1 MTFSKSL
8 FAASTALVLLTACGG
23 GESSETPSPQKT
35 VEKPTVTPESSPAAT
50 PPATPAAAPTGPA
63 EEFAALPEPYK
74 SASYSIGKRT
84 FKLCSSCH
92 TLGAGGPNLAGPN
105 LYGVFGR
112 EVGGVESF
120 GYSKAVQEAD
130 FIWTPELLEEWLTS
144 PRNFLPGNKMS
155 FAGVRKE
162 RDRHAVIAYIM
173 SETGYET
180 SSE

>member
-1 MTFSKSL
+1 MTFSKSF

-35 VEKPTVTPESSPAAT
+35 VEKPEVTPKPSPTAT
-50 PPATPAAAPTGPA
+50 PPATPVAAPAGPA

-112 EVGGVESF
+112 QVGGVESF

-173 SETGYET
+173 SETGYEA